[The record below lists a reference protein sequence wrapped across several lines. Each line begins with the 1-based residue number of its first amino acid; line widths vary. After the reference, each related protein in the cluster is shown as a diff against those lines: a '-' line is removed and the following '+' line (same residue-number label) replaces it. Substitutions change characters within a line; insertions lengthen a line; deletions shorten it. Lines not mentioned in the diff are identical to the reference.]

1 MAAGGVKQRSS
12 PDNMFSKP
20 SYGIWSSNL
29 KNKISQNQFG
39 SKIVIKI
46 CLPQVVG
53 GLQHVL
59 VQQRSGV
66 QHTACLQLEVEEIQE
81 TVNPIYLFI
90 CLFIGLSATEDN
102 KYCPNIYHD
111 VCICSDGDLKILI
124 DLL

>member
-1 MAAGGVKQRSS
+1 M
-12 PDNMFSKP
+12 
-20 SYGIWSSNL
+20 
-29 KNKISQNQFG
+29 
-39 SKIVIKI
+39 
-46 CLPQVVG
+46 VG

-90 CLFIGLSATEDN
+90 YLFICLIATEDN